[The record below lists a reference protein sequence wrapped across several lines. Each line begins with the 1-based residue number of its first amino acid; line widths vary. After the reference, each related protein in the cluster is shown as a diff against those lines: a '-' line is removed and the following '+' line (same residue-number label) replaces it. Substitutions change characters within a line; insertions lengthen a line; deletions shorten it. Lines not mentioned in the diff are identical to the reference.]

1 VVDWAPHV
9 QEDRVRFVFDGGVLT
24 DEQLDAIVLEP
35 DELTSWAFVAPDEL
49 FVRVEPR
56 LGRRVSAAL
65 EAREAGATRYLEHG
79 VPIEPDPA

>member
-1 VVDWAPHV
+1 M
-9 QEDRVRFVFDGGVLT
+9 
-24 DEQLDAIVLEP
+24 
-35 DELTSWAFVAPDEL
+35 
-49 FVRVEPR
+49 VEPR